1 MVGPGVLGKDRSW
14 ALVTL
19 SCLGVK
25 DPFLAGS
32 FLLRGIQSR
41 FDESKSVPVVQ
52 QPVGTSFG
60 SVPVLQQPVGTSFG
74 SVLVLQQPVGTSF
87 GSVPV
92 TNVQKQGGSG
102 SSSPKGDG
110 SHTK

>member
-1 MVGPGVLGKDRSW
+1 M
-14 ALVTL
+14 
-19 SCLGVK
+19 
-25 DPFLAGS
+25 
-32 FLLRGIQSR
+32 
-41 FDESKSVPVVQ
+41 Q

-87 GSVPV
+87 GAVPV